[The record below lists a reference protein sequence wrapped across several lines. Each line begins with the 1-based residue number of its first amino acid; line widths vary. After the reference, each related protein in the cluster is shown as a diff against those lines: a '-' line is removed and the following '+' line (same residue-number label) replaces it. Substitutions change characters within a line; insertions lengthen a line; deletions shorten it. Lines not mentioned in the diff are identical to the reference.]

1 MNDKSRPAISGD
13 SDGVVA
19 GRYRLIRLLG
29 EGERKRT
36 YLAEDTIVGRQ
47 VALAMVKPDALHS
60 DPRGTARE
68 VAAICQ
74 TGNHDNVVT
83 LYDRGTADG
92 SDYLVFE
99 YLSGG
104 NLREHL
110 AQRRRNHESIT
121 PEELRRLGRQLARA
135 LSHVHARG
143 LLHRDVAPA
152 NIWLDERHVA
162 HLGDFDSAM
171 PLNAPPGIEAPATTE
186 AYASP
191 EQVAGKPVDERSD
204 LYSLGAVL
212 YEALTGE
219 RPRRTGKGAIV
230 APRVLRPDAPPD
242 LNALICRLLAP
253 QPEDRPASAEMVLVD
268 LKPPFATRRFEGLF
282 PWADGLPFPLASILW
297 LYDAEQD
304 QRLRVDRLLN
314 YFEALA
320 AFTATVLLSGFR
332 RDFALFESCKQA
344 ASSSNRGSDPIQ
356 LNRATFGAWVELS
369 DRLSR
374 LAREMLATQEGA
386 ERCFTLFAAE
396 DRDLIDALVSIELT
410 AILKAARDHRNA
422 MAHGGIVGRHAQ
434 EEQLRTMRRLLA
446 GTQELLATSF
456 ETWTLIWPGSATYS
470 DGVFDLTAT
479 FLTGTNPV
487 FRKARVQRREPL
499 DARRLYL
506 LNGTNDQALELVP
519 FIQMMAGPRTGEDI
533 CFLQPYQSGRLC
545 KMGFLPLRYR
555 PGNCH
560 R

>member
-1 MNDKSRPAISGD
+1 MPPGSLGHADQRTRAKSPSMAGAYGSGFSSSSVSQESALRSGGLVRPTRIRSAAALTAISLLRSSPNRPVRRIMAPNGGDGAMNDKSRPAISGD

-47 VALAMVKPDALHS
+47 VALAMVKLDALHS

-74 TGNHDNVVT
+74 TGNHDNGVT

-171 PLNAPPGIEAPATTE
+171 RIDDIQADVLPPTTE
-186 AYASP
+186 GYASP
-191 EQVAGKPVDERSD
+191 EQVSGKSTDERSD

-219 RPRRTGKGAIV
+219 VPRRSVKGTVV
-230 APRVLRPDAPPD
+230 APRVLRPDTPAD
-242 LNALICRLLAP
+242 LNALICRLMAP
-253 QPEDRPASAEMVLVD
+253 RQEDRPPSAEELLEE
-268 LKPPFATRRFEGLF
+268 LKPPFAKRRPEGLF
-282 PWADGLPFPLASILW
+282 PWAEGLPFPL
-297 LYDAEQD
+297 
-304 QRLRVDRLLN
+304 
-314 YFEALA
+314 
-320 AFTATVLLSGFR
+320 
-332 RDFALFESCKQA
+332 
-344 ASSSNRGSDPIQ
+344 
-356 LNRATFGAWVELS
+356 
-369 DRLSR
+369 
-374 LAREMLATQEGA
+374 
-386 ERCFTLFAAE
+386 
-396 DRDLIDALVSIELT
+396 
-410 AILKAARDHRNA
+410 
-422 MAHGGIVGRHAQ
+422 
-434 EEQLRTMRRLLA
+434 
-446 GTQELLATSF
+446 
-456 ETWTLIWPGSATYS
+456 
-470 DGVFDLTAT
+470 
-479 FLTGTNPV
+479 
-487 FRKARVQRREPL
+487 
-499 DARRLYL
+499 
-506 LNGTNDQALELVP
+506 
-519 FIQMMAGPRTGEDI
+519 
-533 CFLQPYQSGRLC
+533 
-545 KMGFLPLRYR
+545 
-555 PGNCH
+555 
-560 R
+560 